1 VLLASDF
8 SRIERGLPDNWAE
21 AQLVLAVRDAGRSER
36 AAALLGP
43 ANPGRRGNRIQ
54 FMVSRRGTGLTP
66 DAVRRLLRRLDKEGI
81 AGRVEL
87 VRATEVPKAELK
99 AVLRARPS
107 LQEQWER
114 ALATLPPDWSDLY
127 AEVQLDSTD
136 YLERAA
142 LMLAPAN
149 PLRDGGATGL
159 RFRCARTFG
168 YGVSPQMAAR
178 CLERCD
184 EERITGVVTI
194 LRALSD
200 TYPVAT
206 QGPVWYVGGRSV

>member
-8 SRIERGLPDNWAE
+8 SRIERALPDNWAE
-21 AQLVLAVRDAGRSER
+21 AQLVLSVRDAGRCDR

-54 FMVSRRGTGLTP
+54 FTVERRGSGLAP
-66 DAVRRLLRRLDKEGI
+66 DAVRRLLRRLDKERI
-81 AGRVEL
+81 AGRLEL
-87 VRATEVPKAELK
+87 VRATVAAKEELR
-99 AVLRARPS
+99 AAARPS
-107 LQEQWER
+107 LRGGWEA

-127 AEVQLDSTD
+127 AEVRLDSTD

-142 LMLAPAN
+142 LMLAPVN
-149 PLRDGGATGL
+149 PARYGGATGF

-168 YGVSPQMAAR
+168 YGVSPEVAAR
-178 CLERCD
+178 CLQRCD
-184 EERITGVVTI
+184 EEGITGSVTI
-194 LRALSD
+194 LRSLSD

>member
-8 SRIERGLPDNWAE
+8 SRIERALPDNWAE
-21 AQLVLAVRDAGRSER
+21 AQLLFVVRDAGKCDR
-36 AAALLGP
+36 AAALLAP

-54 FMVSRRGTGLTP
+54 FTVGRRGSGLAP
-66 DAVRRLLRRLDKEGI
+66 EAARRLLRRLDKEGI
-81 AGRVEL
+81 LGRLEL
-87 VRATEVPKAELK
+87 ARTSVAAKEELRAA
-99 AVLRARPS
+99 ARPS
-107 LQEQWER
+107 LRDRWER

-127 AEVQLDSTD
+127 AEVLLASTD
-136 YLERAA
+136 YVERAA
-142 LMLAPAN
+142 LLLAPVN
-149 PLRDGGATGL
+149 PARYAGTTGL

-168 YGVSPQMAAR
+168 YGASPQVAAR
-178 CLERCD
+178 CLQNCD
-184 EERITGVVTI
+184 EEGITGSVTI

>member
-1 VLLASDF
+1 MLLASDF

-21 AQLVLAVRDAGRSER
+21 LQLLFVVRDAGKCER

-54 FMVSRRGTGLTP
+54 FTVGRRGTGLAP
-66 DAVRRLLRRLDKEGI
+66 EAVRRLLRRLDKEGI
-81 AGRVEL
+81 LGRLEL
-87 VRATEVPKAELK
+87 VRTAVAPKE
-99 AVLRARPS
+99 VLRAAARPS
-107 LQEQWER
+107 LRDEWQR

-127 AEVQLDSTD
+127 AEVRFDSTD
-136 YLERAA
+136 YVERAA
-142 LMLAPAN
+142 LLLAPVN
-149 PLRDGGATGL
+149 PARYGGITGL

-168 YGVSPQMAAR
+168 YGASADVAAR
-178 CLERCD
+178 CLQHCD
-184 EERITGVVTI
+184 EERMTGSVTI

>member
-21 AQLVLAVRDAGRSER
+21 AQLLLVVRDADKCDR

-54 FMVSRRGTGLTP
+54 FTVGRRGTGLAP
-66 DAVRRLLRRLDKEGI
+66 EAVRRLLRRLDKERI
-81 AGRVEL
+81 AGRLEL
-87 VRATEVPKAELK
+87 ARTAVAPKEE
-99 AVLRARPS
+99 LRARPS
-107 LQEQWER
+107 LREEWER
-114 ALATLPPDWSDLY
+114 ALATLPPDWSDIY
-127 AEVQLDSTD
+127 AEIRFDSTD
-136 YLERAA
+136 YLEPAA
-142 LMLAPAN
+142 LLLAPVN
-149 PLRDGGATGL
+149 PARSGRAGL

-168 YGVSPQMAAR
+168 YGVSPEMAAR

-184 EERITGVVTI
+184 GEGISGNVTV
-194 LRALSD
+194 LWALSD

-206 QGPVWYVGGRSV
+206 QGPVWYVGGRPV

>member
-21 AQLVLAVRDAGRSER
+21 VQLVLTVRDAGRCDR

-43 ANPGRRGNRIQ
+43 ANPGRRGNRIR
-54 FMVSRRGTGLTP
+54 FTVGRRGSVLAP
-66 DAVRRLLRRLDKEGI
+66 DAVRRLLRRLDKERI
-81 AGRVEL
+81 IGRLEL
-87 VRATEVPKAELK
+87 VRTSVAAREE
-99 AVLRARPS
+99 LRAAERPS
-107 LQEQWER
+107 LRGGWEV
-114 ALATLPPDWSDLY
+114 ALATLPPDWSDVY
-127 AEVQLDSTD
+127 AEIRLDSTD

-142 LMLAPAN
+142 LMLAPLN
-149 PLRDGGATGL
+149 PARYGGATGF

-168 YGVSPQMAAR
+168 YGVSPEVAAR
-178 CLERCD
+178 CLQRCD
-184 EERITGVVTI
+184 EEGITGSVTI

-206 QGPVWYVGGRSV
+206 QGPVWYIGGRSV